1 MNIYLFIHYLITFFF
16 LLLPFLS
23 LDLLIKYKLYL
34 IPFIMCI
41 YWLIYDGCHLS
52 DFHSIKKS
60 YISDLVYNLTNISIN
75 KVQETRI
82 ILLVVCSIPTI
93 ILVRLLIK

>member
-1 MNIYLFIHYLITFFF
+1 
-16 LLLPFLS
+16 
-23 LDLLIKYKLYL
+23 
-34 IPFIMCI
+34 MCI
-41 YWLIYDGCHLS
+41 YWLIFVGCHLNN
-52 DFHSIKKS
+52 FHIIKNS